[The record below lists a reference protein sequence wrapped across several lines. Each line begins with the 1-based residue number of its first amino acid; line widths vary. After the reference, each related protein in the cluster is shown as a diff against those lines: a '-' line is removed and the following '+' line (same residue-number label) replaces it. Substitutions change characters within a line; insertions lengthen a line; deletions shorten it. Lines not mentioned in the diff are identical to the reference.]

1 MMPGD
6 VRPLSIVADVTLLG
20 KLRAGR
26 ERLLRQLASF
36 GVIGAVNFV
45 VDTAIFNLLFVV
57 GPVKAQ
63 VVATIVAT
71 TLSYFLNRHWTF
83 REHTRSGLRREYTL
97 FFLLNGVGLAITAAI
112 VGVAKYG
119 FDLHDQLALNVVR
132 LFAIGV
138 DTLFR
143 FWSYRRWVFGAVAE
157 SDTPVDQAE
166 ETRLAD
172 EIQQAEAAGA
182 AIPAPGSPV
191 VLGSPAA
198 PGSPVVPGQRSGRE
212 PVRAER

>member
-1 MMPGD
+1 M
-6 VRPLSIVADVTLLG
+6 AYVTLFA

-26 ERLLRQLASF
+26 DGLIRQLASF

-45 VDTAIFNLLFVV
+45 VDTAIFNLLFVI

-63 VVATIVAT
+63 VIATVVAT

-83 REHTRSGLRREYTL
+83 RAHERSGLRREYAL

-119 FDLHDQLALNVVR
+119 FDLHDQLPLNIVR

-138 DTLFR
+138 ATLFR
-143 FWSYRRWVFGAVAE
+143 FWSYKRWVFGDVVAPVEEAAVA
-157 SDTPVDQAE
+157 
-166 ETRLAD
+166 
-172 EIQQAEAAGA
+172 
-182 AIPAPGSPV
+182 
-191 VLGSPAA
+191 
-198 PGSPVVPGQRSGRE
+198 VPRQ
-212 PVRAER
+212 RAEREPARAES

>member
-1 MMPGD
+1 M
-6 VRPLSIVADVTLLG
+6 TLLA

-26 ERLLRQLASF
+26 EGLLRQLASF
-36 GVIGAVNFV
+36 GVIGALNFV
-45 VDTAIFNLLFVV
+45 VDTVIFNALFVI

-63 VVATIVAT
+63 IVATVVAT

-83 REHTRSGLRREYTL
+83 RKHERSGLRREYTL

-138 DTLFR
+138 ATLFR
-143 FWSYRRWVFGAVAE
+143 FWSYKRWVFGKELEPVPAV
-157 SDTPVDQAE
+157 PV
-166 ETRLAD
+166 
-172 EIQQAEAAGA
+172 
-182 AIPAPGSPV
+182 IPE
-191 VLGSPAA
+191 
-198 PGSPVVPGQRSGRE
+198 QRSGRE
-212 PVRAER
+212 PVRADY